1 METRTL
7 GGWVDQY
14 KVGNE
19 VGEMV
24 TGVAQE
30 CLESEWLVLRVG
42 IESRL
47 QAIAIASP
55 KIANPCK

>member
-1 METRTL
+1 MAQLWRPQAGCGTMETRTL
-7 GGWVDQY
+7 GGWADQY
-14 KVGNE
+14 TVGNE

-42 IESRL
+42 I
-47 QAIAIASP
+47 
-55 KIANPCK
+55 